1 MKLISISLLPLIVL
15 GFISIIFGNDFV
27 QYTIEGEIRGDYLIV
42 EQTYFNIDLMVGAII
57 IIITIASAISLIGLK
72 ILGTGLSDESVRTI
86 IIAIA
91 YTTIWSV
98 LSALAIPLLYS
109 IDIFGIL
116 LYVALTI
123 VFVIGVIEKI
133 SGGND

>member
-15 GFISIIFGNDFV
+15 SFISIIFGNDFV
-27 QYTIEGEIRGDYLIV
+27 QYTIEGEVRGDYLII

-57 IIITIASAISLIGLK
+57 IIITIASAVALIGLK

-86 IIAIA
+86 IIAIS

-109 IDIFGIL
+109 IDVFGIL
-116 LYVALTI
+116 IYVALTI
-123 VFVIGVIEKI
+123 VFVIGVIEKM
-133 SGGND
+133 SGGD